1 MAYIRKRQYAKKRG
15 TGVGGFIRHNTF
27 YVRGLGASPAEELLT
42 ITPSLT
48 PTAPKVAAH
57 EEKKIIPD
65 NLNMSHVP
73 EPGGI
78 NETIPSI
85 DGNVVQK
92 KRAVKVEVPMDKTK
106 KLFSENPHAN
116 EKYERDIINTEKK
129 EAEIENNEIAKKM
142 KGSGSDPNKNK
153 SSFQLGLASFK
164 APNVTETSEASTS
177 NSNINTDSE
186 DNKPDWLNQL
196 WIV

>member
-15 TGVGGFIRHNTF
+15 TGVGGFIRHNPF

-92 KRAVKVEVPMDKTK
+92 KGLL
-106 KLFSENPHAN
+106 KL
-116 EKYERDIINTEKK
+116 RC
-129 EAEIENNEIAKKM
+129 
-142 KGSGSDPNKNK
+142 
-153 SSFQLGLASFK
+153 
-164 APNVTETSEASTS
+164 
-177 NSNINTDSE
+177 
-186 DNKPDWLNQL
+186 L
-196 WIV
+196 WIKLKNFFLKILMQPKNLRGT